1 MRLWLDPNKMAAY
14 NLTASDV
21 NSALTKENVEMP
33 GGKIRGTNTE
43 LTVKTFGRLE
53 TEDDFNNLII
63 RQTDNQV
70 VRFRDIGEAVL
81 GPQNEESGARI
92 NGITGVV
99 LALDSSSRC
108 KRHTNCR

>member
-1 MRLWLDPNKMAAY
+1 MLKCRVVK
-14 NLTASDV
+14 SV
-21 NSALTKENVEMP
+21 VIIRNSL
-33 GGKIRGTNTE
+33 
-43 LTVKTFGRLE
+43 VKTFGRLE

-63 RQTDNQV
+63 KQTDNQV

-99 LALDSSSRC
+99 LGSYSPSRGQ
-108 KRHTNCR
+108 RHSDCR